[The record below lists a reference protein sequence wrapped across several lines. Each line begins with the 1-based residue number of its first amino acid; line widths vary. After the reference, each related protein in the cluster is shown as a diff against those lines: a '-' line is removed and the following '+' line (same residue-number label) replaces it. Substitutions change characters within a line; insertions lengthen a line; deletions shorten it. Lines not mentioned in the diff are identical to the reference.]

1 VRRTGV
7 WLILLS
13 IVLSLAVPLAYGGI
27 TALRTL
33 QDLPAAAFALLLVM
47 AMLSWVC
54 SGARLRL
61 LAHALGVHLSAATA
75 VSTIVACEF
84 AAVTT
89 PLGGGSLPT
98 HVLLLSRR
106 GLSAGR
112 TIAIMAMDRVMDLI
126 FFATALPFA
135 FAAYG
140 LDSGHGDLRHW
151 GLIAGTLLLT
161 GLGLLYALVQHHRSL
176 AVYLGH
182 AIHLIPGLKSK
193 RRRLARMFIQFHNSV
208 RLLFKMGRGPLALL
222 YGLCMSHWLIRY
234 SILPLLLWV
243 TNHAVPWSYLFVV
256 QGLALFIGQLSM
268 LPGGGG
274 GVELALSMLLR
285 PYLTPAVTA
294 ATLLGWRF
302 VTFHWSLLAGA
313 PVFLWL
319 MGRRSARL
327 VMNATLTD

>member
-1 VRRTGV
+1 MHRTGV
-7 WLILLS
+7 WLIPLS
-13 IVLSLAVPLAYGGI
+13 IILSLAVPLAYGGLA
-27 TALRTL
+27 ALGAL
-33 QDLPAAAFALLLVM
+33 QDVPAAAFVSLLIM
-47 AMLSWVC
+47 AMLTWLC
-54 SGARLRL
+54 GAARLHL
-61 LAHALGVHLSAATA
+61 LARALGVHLGAKTT

-89 PLGGGSLPT
+89 PFGSGSLPT

-112 TIAIMAMDRVMDLI
+112 TIAVMAMDRVMDLI
-126 FFATALPFA
+126 FFATALPVA

-140 LDSGHGDLRHW
+140 RDSGHGDLLRW
-151 GLIAGTLLLT
+151 GLTAGALLLS
-161 GLGLLYALVQHHRSL
+161 GLCLLYALGRHHRSL
-176 AVYLGH
+176 AVYLGR
-182 AIHLIPGLKSK
+182 AINHIPWLRGK
-193 RRRLARMFIQFHNSV
+193 RRRLARTFIQFHNGV
-208 RLLFKMGRGPLALL
+208 RLLFKMGRGSLVLL
-222 YGLCMSHWLIRY
+222 YVLCLSHWLIRY

-243 TNHAVPWSYLFVV
+243 TGHAVPWSYLFVV
-256 QGLALFIGQLSM
+256 QGLALFVGQLSM

-274 GVELALSMLLR
+274 GVELVLSVLLR

-319 MGRRSARL
+319 MGRRSARVVMHSTL
-327 VMNATLTD
+327 VD